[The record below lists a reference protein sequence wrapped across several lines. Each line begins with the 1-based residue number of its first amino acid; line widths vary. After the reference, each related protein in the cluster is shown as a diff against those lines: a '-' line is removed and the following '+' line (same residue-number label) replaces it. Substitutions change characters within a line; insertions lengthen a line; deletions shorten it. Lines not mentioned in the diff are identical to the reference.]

1 MRLFTGLCIASLVL
15 SGCGSGGASRPAPG
29 SGPETTAD
37 VPAEELGDPAEPN
50 GPNDPRTPTP
60 EAIQAALDNVIDTA
74 DAEVFS
80 FGGAVATCQA
90 LSCPQAER
98 IYVARGR
105 TATVADTSGFEFT
118 ETRRGVSLAKKEAR
132 LRHGIGSTL
141 YRSLAGWMEHGLF
154 LVTTRET
161 SVHGSTMVDY
171 EVLSIGDSSGTNP
184 TAPVIGSATWS
195 GTMAGFIES
204 AASGDP
210 AASGV
215 GGSFVDGDARLTL
228 PGLDAGAPATV
239 DVLFSN
245 IVDRGIGTR
254 RADMAWDGVR
264 LTDGAFG
271 SPEVIAPILA
281 SDIDI
286 RGKSIG
292 TGIYGRFHG
301 PGHEE
306 VGGVFRRDGITG
318 AFGAVR
324 DRTP

>member
-1 MRLFTGLCIASLVL
+1 MRLYTGLCIASLVL
-15 SGCGSGGASRPAPG
+15 SGCGSGGTSRPIPG
-29 SGPETTAD
+29 SGHEPTANA
-37 VPAEELGDPAEPN
+37 PAEESGDP
-50 GPNDPRTPTP
+50 TPTP
-60 EAIQAALDNVIDTA
+60 EAIQVALDNVIDTA

-80 FGGAVATCQA
+80 FGGAVVTCQA

-98 IYVARGR
+98 IYVRRGR

-118 ETRRGVSLAKKEAR
+118 ETRRGVSLAKKENR
-132 LRHGIGSTL
+132 LRHDIGSTH

-154 LVTTRET
+154 LITTGET
-161 SVHGSTMVDY
+161 SAYGSKLVDY

-195 GTMAGFIES
+195 GTMAGFVES

-210 AASGV
+210 AASGD
-215 GGSFVDGDARLTL
+215 GGSFVDGDARITL
-228 PGLDAGAPATV
+228 SGLDAGAPATV

-254 RADMAWDGVR
+254 RADMAWDGVG

>member
-1 MRLFTGLCIASLVL
+1 MRLCTGLCIASLVL
-15 SGCGSGGASRPAPG
+15 SGCGSGGTPRPIPG
-29 SGPETTAD
+29 SGPESTAD
-37 VPAEELGDPAEPN
+37 APAEGPGDP
-50 GPNDPRTPTP
+50 TPTP
-60 EAIQAALDNVIDTA
+60 EAVQAALDNAIDTA
-74 DAEVFS
+74 DVEVFS
-80 FGGAVATCQA
+80 FGGAVVTCQA

-98 IYVARGR
+98 IYVRRGR
-105 TATVADTSGFEFT
+105 TAMVADTSGFEFT
-118 ETRRGVSLAKKEAR
+118 ETRRGVSLAKKEEKKEVR
-132 LRHGIGSTL
+132 SRQGMGSTH
-141 YRSLAGWMEHGLF
+141 YRSLAGWMERGLF

-161 SVHGSTMVDY
+161 SAHGSTTVDY

-195 GTMAGFIES
+195 GTMTGFVES

-210 AASGV
+210 AASGD
-215 GGSFVDGDARLTL
+215 GGSFLDGDARITL

-245 IVDRGIGTR
+245 IVDRGDGTG

-281 SDIDI
+281 TDIDI

-318 AFGAVR
+318 VFGAVR

>member
-1 MRLFTGLCIASLVL
+1 MRLFTGLCIASLLL
-15 SGCGSGGASRPAPG
+15 SGCGSGEALRPVSG
-29 SGPETTAD
+29 SGPEATGGA
-37 VPAEELGDPAEPN
+37 PAEESGGPAELT
-50 GPNDPRTPTP
+50 GPNDLTP
-60 EAIQAALDNVIDTA
+60 EAIQATLANVVDSA

-98 IYVARGR
+98 IYFRHGR
-105 TATVADTSGFEFT
+105 TSAVADTSGFEFT
-118 ETRRGVSLAKKEAR
+118 ETRRGVSLAKKEGR
-132 LRHGIGSTL
+132 LRHGIGSTH

-154 LVTTRET
+154 LVTAREA

-184 TAPVIGSATWS
+184 TAPATGSATWS
-195 GTMAGFIES
+195 GTMAGFV
-204 AASGDP
+204 DP
-210 AASGV
+210 AASGD
-215 GGSFVDGDARLTL
+215 GGSFVDGDARITL

-245 IVDRGIGTR
+245 VVDRKTGAS

-264 LTDGAFG
+264 LEDGAFG

-281 SDIDI
+281 SDTDI
-286 RGKSIG
+286 RGKAIG

-318 AFGAVR
+318 AFGAGR
-324 DRTP
+324 DRSP